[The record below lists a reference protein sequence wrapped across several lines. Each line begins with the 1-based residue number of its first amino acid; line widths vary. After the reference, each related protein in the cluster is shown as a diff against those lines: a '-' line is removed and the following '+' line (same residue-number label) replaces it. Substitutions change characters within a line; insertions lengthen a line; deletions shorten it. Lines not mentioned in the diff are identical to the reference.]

1 MDISKDIVALG
12 ALSLRFARTNRAT
25 FHEDGTTPES
35 DTDHTVMLGLCAC
48 AIAHSY
54 APHLDIGKIAQF
66 AFVHDLVEAYAGDT
80 PSLGISA
87 NAKKK
92 KDEIEAL
99 ALLRIEKEFNE
110 SFPWIVKTIHEYESL
125 ETEEVKFI
133 KTLDKIMPKITQI
146 LNKGKQF
153 AGTDFTHEI
162 LRDMHARQI
171 DELANSYGK
180 NHPILMKNL
189 EILMY
194 QADETLRK

>member
-25 FHEDGTTPES
+25 FHEDGITPES

-66 AFVHDLVEAYAGDT
+66 TFVHDLVEAYAGDT
-80 PSLGISA
+80 PSLGISPD
-87 NAKKK
+87 AKKK
-92 KDEIEAL
+92 KDEIKAL

-125 ETEEVKFI
+125 ETEEAKFI

-153 AGTDFTHEI
+153 AGTDFTHEKLHEI
-162 LRDMHARQI
+162 HSNQI
-171 DELANSYGK
+171 NEMSMSYGK
-180 NHPILMKNL
+180 NHSLLMKNL
-189 EILMY
+189 EIMMR
-194 QADETLRK
+194 QAEDTLHT

>member
-1 MDISKDIVALG
+1 MDISKDIIALG

-25 FHEDGTTPES
+25 FHEDGITPES

-48 AIAHSY
+48 AIAHSH
-54 APHLDIGKIAQF
+54 APHLDISKIAQF

-87 NAKKK
+87 DAKKK

-110 SFPWIVKTIHEYESL
+110 SFPWIIQTIHEYESL
-125 ETEEVKFI
+125 ESEEAKFI

-146 LNKGKQF
+146 LNKGIQF
-153 AGTDFTHEI
+153 TDTDLTHEI
-162 LRDMHARQI
+162 LRDIHLKQLS
-171 DELANSYGK
+171 EVKNSYGK
-180 NHPILMKNL
+180 NHPVLMENM
-189 EILMY
+189 EILMF
-194 QADETLRK
+194 QADETVRK